1 MKHQKTTFVLAIA
14 CALCAT
20 PATASIKEEC
30 KQIKEKGETQISDWF
45 LKNKQ
50 IAEHNKWWRDEG
62 QEIFNKC
69 LKKNDFGDNLD
80 ICIHASGK
88 IAPHPKVGEWDQIPL
103 RKVSDLREV
112 NFLATIYTA
121 FCKR

>member
-45 LKNKQ
+45 LNNKQ

-69 LKKNDFGDNLD
+69 LKKNDFGGNLD
-80 ICIHASGK
+80 ICIMHLAKSPRIQKSGNGTK
-88 IAPHPKVGEWDQIPL
+88 YRCVKSLI
-103 RKVSDLREV
+103 
-112 NFLATIYTA
+112 
-121 FCKR
+121 